1 MTRLNI
7 ALVVLGVLAF
17 ATSLLA
23 GRVWQP
29 PEALLEIFNQPD
41 SLAATIIRDI
51 RLPRTVLALMV
62 GAVLGLSGAVLQGFT
77 RNPLAEPALLGVSS
91 GAALGAVI
99 AIYFGL
105 AALSPVTGPLMG
117 MVGALA
123 ACALTFALGRGGTV
137 ALVLAGAAVSSLTAA
152 GIALALNFAPN
163 PYAAYEIMSW
173 LLGSLADKSWTQ
185 VLLVLPFAAAGCA
198 LLAMTGRALDALS
211 LGEAQ
216 AQSLGINLLRLTALV
231 VAGTALSVGA
241 VTSVVG
247 AIGFIGL
254 VAPHLVRP
262 LVGYAPRRVLLP
274 SALAGAVLL
283 LCADIAARLVH
294 TNPELRLGVFTS
306 LLGTPFFFWLV
317 VRIRKVA
324 P

>member
-7 ALVVLGVLAF
+7 ALIVLGVLAF
-17 ATSLLA
+17 AASLLA
-23 GRVWQP
+23 GRMWLP
-29 PEALLEIFNQPD
+29 PAALLDALGQPD

-51 RLPRTVLALMV
+51 RLPRTVLALVV
-62 GAVLGLSGAVLQGFT
+62 GAVLGLAGAVLQGFT

-173 LLGSLADKSWTQ
+173 LLGSLADKSWSQ
-185 VLLVLPFAAAGCA
+185 LLLVLPFVFVGGA

-216 AQSLGINLLRLTALV
+216 AQSLGINLTRLAALV

-262 LVGYAPRRVLLP
+262 VVGYAPRRVLLP

>member
-1 MTRLNI
+1 
-7 ALVVLGVLAF
+7 
-17 ATSLLA
+17 
-23 GRVWQP
+23 
-29 PEALLEIFNQPD
+29 
-41 SLAATIIRDI
+41 
-51 RLPRTVLALMV
+51 
-62 GAVLGLSGAVLQGFT
+62 
-77 RNPLAEPALLGVSS
+77 LLGVSS

-117 MVGALA
+117 MAGALL
-123 ACALTFALGRGGTV
+123 ACGLTFALGRGGTV

-152 GIALALNFAPN
+152 GIALALNFAPS

-173 LLGSLADKSWTQ
+173 LLGSLADKSWSQ
-185 VLLVLPFAAAGCA
+185 VLLVLPFAVIGGL
-198 LLAMTGRALDALS
+198 LLALTGRALDALS

-216 AQSLGINLLRLTALV
+216 AQSLGVRLTRLAAFV

-262 LVGYAPRRVLLP
+262 LVNYEPRRVLLP
-274 SALAGAVLL
+274 AALTGALLL
-283 LCADIAARLVH
+283 LCSDIAARLVH

-317 VRIRKVA
+317 VRIRMVA

>member
-1 MTRLNI
+1 MKLNLSL
-7 ALVVLGVLAF
+7 AVLIVLAF
-17 ATSLLA
+17 AASLLA
-23 GRVWQP
+23 GRVWLP
-29 PEALLEIFNQPD
+29 PQALFSSHD
-41 SLAATIIRDI
+41 SLAGLILYDI
-51 RLPRTVLALMV
+51 RLPRTVLALIV

-117 MVGALA
+117 IVGAIA
-123 ACALTFALGRGGTV
+123 ACALTFALGRNGTV

-152 GIALALNFAPN
+152 GIALALNFAPS

-173 LLGSLADKSWTQ
+173 LLGSVADKSWSQ
-185 VLLVLPFAAAGCA
+185 VLLVLPFAVVGAA

-216 AQSLGINLLRLTALV
+216 AQSLGVNLARLAALV

-241 VTSVVG
+241 ITSVVG

-262 LVGYAPRRVLLP
+262 FVDYTPRRVLLP
-274 SALAGAVLL
+274 ATLAGALLL